1 MKSDGSIH
9 SGGSQASTKGILPG
23 DDGLWFFIAMEMC
36 LFGVLFGAFLN
47 GRSDSPAAFRDAQH
61 LMVPL
66 FAFLNTTYL
75 ITSSWLVALA
85 VHATRSSRL
94 HNARMCVGWAIVL
107 GLFFVATKIIEYWHE
122 VEVGANPSSN
132 AFFMFYFVITGIH
145 LAHVIGGLGLLTFVR
160 TQLKDG
166 VAAQKR
172 RVWIESGATFWHMV
186 DLLWLIIL
194 SLFYLLP

>member
-1 MKSDGSIH
+1 VTSDSPVH
-9 SGGSQASTKGILPG
+9 GGGAKASTKGILPG
-23 DDGLWFFIAMEMC
+23 DDGLWFFIAIEMC

-75 ITSSWLVALA
+75 ITSSWLVALS

-145 LAHVIGGLGLLTFVR
+145 LGHVIGGLGLLTFVR
-160 TQLKDG
+160 SQLKED
-166 VAAQKR
+166 VAPQKR